1 MAMEGLGSA
10 GDILEVAEQK
20 VYALRQGRNST
31 GLTPVSSVLVDV
43 YNQLSE
49 AAKLGNSIS
58 GMTTG
63 FPDID
68 SVIMGLNNSDFI
80 LIASRPGMGKTSIA
94 LNIALHVAKDVY
106 KRQVQGADKITCY
119 AANPLKRHSM
129 PVIRDVYKLSV
140 QGYIH

>member
-1 MAMEGLGSA
+1 MY
-10 GDILEVAEQK
+10 K
-20 VYALRQGRNST
+20 RQGRNST

-94 LNIALHVAKDVY
+94 LNIALHVACLLYTSRCV
-106 KRQVQGADKITCY
+106 
-119 AANPLKRHSM
+119 
-129 PVIRDVYKLSV
+129 
-140 QGYIH
+140 